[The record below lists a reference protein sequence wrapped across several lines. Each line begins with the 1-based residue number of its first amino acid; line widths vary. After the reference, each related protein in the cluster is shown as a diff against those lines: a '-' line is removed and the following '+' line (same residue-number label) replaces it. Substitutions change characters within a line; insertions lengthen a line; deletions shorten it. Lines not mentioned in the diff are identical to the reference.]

1 MKASSLVLVGMLAW
15 GGCAWRAGAQT
26 TAPKPDM
33 SLSESRRISPFPPKN
48 VQAEISDGRAV
59 ITWTSVQSD
68 RIVGY
73 DVYRAVDDGPLEKIG
88 RAKQPPFVDAK
99 PCKGKLSYAVASVD
113 YNENRSKP
121 RLVDA
126 KIDSPKKN

>member
-1 MKASSLVLVGMLAW
+1 
-15 GGCAWRAGAQT
+15 
-26 TAPKPDM
+26 M